1 MMELIAD
8 KKGMDE
14 SIFKTI
20 RAELDKMKKKV
31 ENDGNAG
38 NRRPPPS
45 SVGGDAKL
53 AVCAQNNLC
62 HAKATV
68 QDILGNGSM

>member
-31 ENDGNAG
+31 EGDGNAG

-45 SVGGDAKL
+45 SAGGDAKRSR
-53 AVCAQNNLC
+53 N
-62 HAKATV
+62 
-68 QDILGNGSM
+68 